1 MIWSKMKQ
9 LLEKSL
15 CPELKDRVGYS
26 NTSYRYLPDKAGT
39 CYITVDKKNILNM
52 ADAAG
57 PIQWYKTEQEIKK
70 DPDIQ
75 LPVRREDVEAVRASA
90 KGPIPEERL
99 MAIAQDRK
107 ASQVAKE
114 LLLAQTALS
123 KSNFYEAANR
133 FLSAP
138 IEESLESEHILLN
151 VLALLDKRVGKKRL
165 LSMADRISQK
175 HPIVRYFY
183 RLRLGLC

>member
-9 LLEKSL
+9 LLESYL
-15 CPELKDRVGYS
+15 CPELKDRVEYS

-52 ADAAG
+52 ADAAA
-57 PIQWYKTEQEIKK
+57 PIRWYKTEQEIKS
-70 DPDIQ
+70 DPDICV
-75 LPVRREDVEAVRASA
+75 PVSREDVEEAQASA

-99 MAIAQDRK
+99 MIIAQNRK
-107 ASQVAKE
+107 ASQLAKE

-123 KSNFYEAANR
+123 KSNFYEAANK
-133 FLSAP
+133 FLSVS

-151 VLALLDKRVGKKRL
+151 VLALMDRRVGKKRL
-165 LSMADRISQK
+165 LSMADRMKQK

-183 RLRLGLC
+183 ELRLGLR